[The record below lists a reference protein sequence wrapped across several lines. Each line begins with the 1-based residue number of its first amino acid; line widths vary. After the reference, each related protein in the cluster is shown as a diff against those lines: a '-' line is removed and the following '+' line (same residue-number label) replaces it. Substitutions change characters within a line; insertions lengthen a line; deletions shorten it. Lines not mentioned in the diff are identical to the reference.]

1 MTFAKQ
7 EFVFAS
13 SGKAS
18 GLHPD
23 ITGSLSG
30 VESID
35 NAFKELDA
43 DIRKRMLSK
52 AMRKAHKP
60 FKDEIKRGTSKGPT
74 GKLRAAAMTKVK
86 VNRQTGFIHSF
97 TGYRRRGRRGA
108 PHAHLVEWGTGTR
121 IWRGFAVGG
130 RPVKAGSNIF
140 RARRAEWSVGPMRA
154 QEVQTKSFA
163 KHKDKPAV
171 IFKEFVRKSV
181 KRAMAKARR

>member
-1 MTFAKQ
+1 M
-7 EFVFAS
+7 FAS

-60 FKDEIKRGTSKGPT
+60 FKDEISAVR
-74 GKLRAAAMTKVK
+74 LRV
-86 VNRQTGFIHSF
+86 RQ
-97 TGYRRRGRRGA
+97 A
-108 PHAHLVEWGTGTR
+108 NCVLLL
-121 IWRGFAVGG
+121 
-130 RPVKAGSNIF
+130 
-140 RARRAEWSVGPMRA
+140 
-154 QEVQTKSFA
+154 
-163 KHKDKPAV
+163 
-171 IFKEFVRKSV
+171 
-181 KRAMAKARR
+181 